1 MRNPFR
7 SEADAFRFTLV
18 IVGLGVAVALA
29 GIFGGG
35 WVALGVFLG
44 LALGVGVG
52 LHSRVEPAA
61 PEPAIWERGGRPHEK
76 RHILVIANETCAS
89 RALVDEI
96 RYRARGYR
104 ASVLVV
110 APALNSPLR
119 TWVSDV
125 DAAMREA
132 RERLN
137 QSLGALLSGGVE
149 ARGEIGDGDPL
160 QAIEDALR
168 TFGADEIIISTHPPG
183 RSNWLERDV
192 VTKARERFPLPTTHV
207 IVDLEHEQVSLL
219 SPAGAEAGQSPA
231 PPSA

>member
-7 SEADAFRFTLV
+7 SEADAFRFTLTV
-18 IVGLGVAVALA
+18 VGLGVAVALA
-29 GIFGGG
+29 GVFGGG

-44 LALGVGVG
+44 LALGIAVGFYARATPEAPG
-52 LHSRVEPAA
+52 PAV
-61 PEPAIWERGGRPHEK
+61 WEGDGRPHEK
-76 RHILVIANETCAS
+76 RHILVVANETCAG

-104 ASVLVV
+104 AEVLVV
-110 APALNSPLR
+110 APALTSHLR
-119 TWVSDV
+119 TWTSDV

-137 QSLGALLSGGVE
+137 QSLGALLSAGVD
-149 ARGEIGDGDPL
+149 ARGEIGDSDPL

-168 TFGADEIIISTHPPG
+168 TFGADEIVVSTHPPG

-192 VTKARERFPLPTTHV
+192 VAHARERFPLPITHV
-207 IVDLEHEQVSLL
+207 IVDLEHERVSL
-219 SPAGAEAGQSPA
+219 SPAGSGASEGSTTLA
-231 PPSA
+231 